1 MLPCGSLTRR
11 TEACS
16 IAIVSV
22 PCHHASLKTS
32 ERIRVSIDC
41 MQELSAEDGDEPAAR
56 QLRRVLSM
64 PAFDVLD
71 ECDEL
76 LASKFQLVYA
86 WGAQGLLPALAQR
99 VHMLQAVLQT
109 LQLDTTVTNLLA
121 DRAIAHVRHHVGHY
135 GGVPEV
141 RLLPG
146 ASRFL
151 HCPPRQ
157 VQQQMTCRTDTC

>member
-1 MLPCGSLTRR
+1 
-11 TEACS
+11 
-16 IAIVSV
+16 
-22 PCHHASLKTS
+22 
-32 ERIRVSIDC
+32 

-99 VHMLQAVLQT
+99 VH
-109 LQLDTTVTNLLA
+109 N
-121 DRAIAHVRHHVGHY
+121 Y